1 MTPPATYEALASIVN
16 LTLLDPELTNSQV
29 IDRLETAQRL
39 GVGVATVRPCDAD
52 LAARVL
58 GGSAVRP
65 GAVAGYPY
73 GFQSTGVK
81 LYEVRDLM
89 RRGVKEVSVVLG
101 LSRLLSREFQHVQT
115 ELNQLT
121 ESCRGEGA
129 RLTVLLD
136 VARLTTELKIIAYTC
151 CERAEIESAGP
162 LGTFTP
168 DDLAL
173 MKKHLPDETVIQA
186 PAATIEEA
194 LSLLAAGV
202 GCIES
207 DSPATILDAWKSR
220 LQPPARS

>member
-16 LTLLDPELTNSQV
+16 FTLLGPELTNSQV
-29 IDRLETAQRL
+29 IDRLETAKRL

>member
-1 MTPPATYEALASIVN
+1 MSPPATYEALASIVN
-16 LTLLDPELTNSQV
+16 FTLLDPELTNSQV
-29 IDRLETAQRL
+29 IEHLETAKRL
-39 GVGVATVRPCDAD
+39 GLGVATVRPCDAD

-58 GGSAVRP
+58 GGSAVKP

-89 RRGVKEVSVVLG
+89 RRGAKEVSVVLG

-121 ESCRGEGA
+121 EACRGEGA
-129 RLTVLLD
+129 RLTILLD
-136 VARLTTELKIIAYTC
+136 VAKLTTELKIIAYTC

-162 LGTFTP
+162 LAAFTP

-186 PAATIEEA
+186 PTATLDEA
-194 LSLLAAGV
+194 LSLLEAGV
-202 GCIES
+202 GRIATE
-207 DSPATILDAWKSR
+207 SPAVILDAWR
-220 LQPPARS
+220 AELQNTH

>member
-1 MTPPATYEALASIVN
+1 MTPPETYGALASIVN
-16 LTLLDPELTNSQV
+16 FTLLDPELSNSQV
-29 IDRLETAQRL
+29 IERLEIAKRS
-39 GVGVATVRPCDAD
+39 GVGVATVRPCDAEI
-52 LAARVL
+52 AARVL
-58 GGSAVRP
+58 GGCAVRP

-89 RRGVKEVSVVLG
+89 RRGAMEVSVVLG

-121 ESCRGEGA
+121 EACRGEGA
-129 RLTVLLD
+129 RLTILLD

-162 LGTFTP
+162 LASFTP

-173 MKKHLPDETVIQA
+173 MKKHLPDETVLQA
-186 PAATIEEA
+186 PAATLDEA
-194 LSLLAAGV
+194 LSLLDSGV
-202 GCIES
+202 GRI
-207 DSPATILDAWKSR
+207 ATDTPCEILDVWAAR
-220 LQPPARS
+220 LTTQ

>member
-1 MTPPATYEALASIVN
+1 MPPPATYEALASIVN
-16 LTLLDPELTNSQV
+16 CTLLGPELTNSQV
-29 IDRLETAQRL
+29 IERLELAQRL

-58 GGSAVRP
+58 AGSTVKP
-65 GAVAGYPY
+65 GAVVSYPY

-89 RRGVKEVSVVLG
+89 RRGVKELSVVLG

-121 ESCRGEGA
+121 ETCRGEGA
-129 RLTVLLD
+129 RLTILLD
-136 VARLTTELKIIAYTC
+136 VERLTKELKIIAYTC

-162 LGTFTP
+162 LGALPP

-173 MKKHLPDETVIQA
+173 MQKHLPDETVIQA
-186 PAATIEEA
+186 PAATLEEA
-194 LSLLAAGV
+194 LEQLEVGV
-202 GCIES
+202 GRLATES
-207 DSPATILDAWKSR
+207 PRLILEAWQTS
-220 LQPPARS
+220 LRS